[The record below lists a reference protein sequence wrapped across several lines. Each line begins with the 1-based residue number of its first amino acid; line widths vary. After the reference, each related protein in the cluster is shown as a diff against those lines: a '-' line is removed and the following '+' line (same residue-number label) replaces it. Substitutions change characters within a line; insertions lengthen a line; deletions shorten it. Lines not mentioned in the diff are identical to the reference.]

1 MSERHDSLDKHYK
14 DVEKLIK
21 TTTTLF
27 WVNASLSIAVFFA
40 GDFQKA
46 EEFLLFIFVITT
58 VAYFAIDNFLSII
71 KIPKV
76 EDIRRVHLLSNSFNV
91 PLDTESTNKYYNNE
105 VQPSLLK
112 LGANV
117 LENSL
122 FAKRVTYE
130 MLKRERIKIIALL
143 LVFLIALI
151 LRTTDL
157 ELISI
162 LAQTLFASTLI
173 PSYLRLEL
181 LHSKN
186 EEIYQNLYDLFLLR
200 KGENND
206 EVSDE
211 KLSAKLLD
219 LFVKYES
226 AKAYS
231 GIKQSSVIFHEINDE
246 VSQEWEIVKRNLK
259 IEEQQ

>member
-14 DVEKLIK
+14 DIEQLIK
-21 TTTTLF
+21 TTTILF
-27 WVNASLSIAVFFA
+27 WINATLSIAVFFA
-40 GDFQKA
+40 GNFQKV
-46 EEFLLFIFVITT
+46 EEILLFVFVITT
-58 VAYFAIDNFLSII
+58 VAYFSIENFLSIV

-105 VQPSLLK
+105 IQPSLLK

-117 LENSL
+117 FENSL
-122 FAKRVTYE
+122 FAERVTHE
-130 MLKRERIKIIALL
+130 MLKRERIKIIALVF
-143 LVFLIALI
+143 VFLIALV

-173 PSYLRLEL
+173 PSYLRLEQ

-186 EEIYQNLYDLFLLR
+186 KEIYRNLYDLFLLR
-200 KGENND
+200 KRENSI
-206 EVSDE
+206 EVTDE

-231 GIKQSSVIFHEINDE
+231 GIKQSSVIFHKINEE
-246 VSQEWEIVKRNLK
+246 VSRKWETVKRNLQ
-259 IEEQQ
+259 IEE